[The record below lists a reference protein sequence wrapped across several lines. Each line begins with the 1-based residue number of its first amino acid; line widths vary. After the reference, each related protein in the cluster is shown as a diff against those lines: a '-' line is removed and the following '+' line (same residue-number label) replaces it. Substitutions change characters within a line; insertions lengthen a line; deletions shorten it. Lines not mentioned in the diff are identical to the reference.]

1 MDLQTPKQPNVSEPF
16 DSALETG
23 KKRARAWFE
32 ELRDLLCASLEA
44 IEHAAEGLPG
54 CEEKEAGRFAQ

>member
-1 MDLQTPKQPNVSEPF
+1 MDLQTPKQPNVSEPL

-44 IEHAAEGLPG
+44 IEHVNPGLARAA
-54 CEEKEAGRFAQ
+54 